1 MERSYRKAINA
12 PKQFYTEETTM
23 SNELT
28 VIQAV
33 TNVGQALMSM
43 ALSTKSLRALRKQ
56 DAVILEEKLRYLR
69 HLCRTQGLGEIT
81 RASLNEMEKT
91 LNDIQQRNFTGDTLN
106 MAMSM
111 LNLQYQMLCK
121 IIRDYLPN

>member
-1 MERSYRKAINA
+1 
-12 PKQFYTEETTM
+12 M